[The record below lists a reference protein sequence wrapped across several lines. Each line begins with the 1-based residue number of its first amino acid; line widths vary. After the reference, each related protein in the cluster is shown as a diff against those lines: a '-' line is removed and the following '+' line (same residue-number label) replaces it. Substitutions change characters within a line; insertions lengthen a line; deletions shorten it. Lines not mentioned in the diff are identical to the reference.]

1 MVLIDFTNKTIIV
14 TGGTNG
20 IGKEIAIKFAELG
33 GNLII
38 TGTSS
43 SKPKD
48 IPKNISY
55 HQLNLLDDYSV
66 DNFLE
71 QLSHLP
77 QIDILI
83 NNAGINAINE
93 LDMIDINKHDEV
105 IKVNLNGPFIISKK
119 LVNQMKSS
127 GGKIV
132 NIGSIW
138 SAISKK
144 GRLSYITSK
153 AALAGLTR
161 GLSVDLAE
169 DNILVNTVSPGFT
182 LTDLTKRSLSKEEII
197 KITDTIP
204 MKRMAETSEIANVVI
219 FLASDLNTYLT
230 GQNIFV
236 DGGFINV

>member
-1 MVLIDFTNKTIIV
+1 MLIDFTNKTIIV
-14 TGGTNG
+14 TGGTSG

-48 IPKNISY
+48 IPISISY
-55 HQLNLLDDYSV
+55 YQLDLLDDSSL
-66 DNFLE
+66 DNFIE
-71 QLSHLP
+71 QLGHLP

-83 NNAGINAINE
+83 NNAGINEINE
-93 LDMIDINKHDEV
+93 LDMINVNDHDEV

-119 LVNQMKSS
+119 LVNKMKSS

-161 GLSVDLAE
+161 GLSTDLAE